1 MAGTLT
7 VQNIE
12 CPSSG
17 ANANKIIIP
26 SGQTL
31 DASEGFVPPAGHVVQ
46 VVSATPNY
54 QSIAVSVDALNQ
66 NWSSWPTLVTLSLTP
81 KFSTSVFVAQASTN
95 ITSWAT
101 PNNGGQVAITIDDGT
116 TVDIMMNSTG
126 RAGDLE
132 SMGLYYSGTTGNNF
146 WLPVS
151 IIGNYD
157 VGKSVPLTFAL
168 RGACETT
175 GGTIN
180 FNSGKYGP
188 AMLTVWEIAQ

>member
-1 MAGTLT
+1 MAGTLQ
-7 VQNIE
+7 VQNLQG
-12 CPSSG
+12 PSSG
-17 ANANKIIIP
+17 ANANKVIIP
-26 SGQTL
+26 SGHEL
-31 DASEGFVPPAGHVVQ
+31 HAAGHVVQ

-54 QSIAVSVDALNQ
+54 QSTTVSVDASQQ

-101 PNNGGQVAITIDDGT
+101 ANTGGQVAITIDDGT

-126 RAGDLE
+126 RSGNLE
-132 SMGLYYSGTTGNNF
+132 SMGLYYSSTTGSNF
-146 WLPVS
+146 WMPVS
-151 IIGNYD
+151 VIGNYD

-168 RGACETT
+168 RGATENA
-175 GGTIN
+175 GSSIN
-180 FNSGKYGP
+180 FNSDRYGP